1 MNPVRVSAKP
11 FNGYFPGSRREYL
24 GFIRLVLKYADTV
37 CFTVCP
43 YLDNPGELGSSIWSC
58 LSDSVLDYGFAQA
71 VSYPPDVRHCLVLF
85 RKDYCLCEFLQ
96 SRKGIFDFEEEDP
109 VLGILPVAAIYG
121 ANASGKSNIYHAFE
135 YMAAYVA
142 ESFKYGDEEEKF
154 EIEKLAHDA
163 DNKKEETYKISS
175 LHKKIDSDA
184 FAAIPLGMESAGTLK
199 MWAMIDKCL
208 EMTAYDAQYRLPWIP
223 CTAVYQ
229 LVKEIRNKA
238 GTEEKDCARK
248 K

>member
-71 VSYPPDVRHCLVLF
+71 VSYPPDVTHCLVLF

-96 SRKGIFDFEEEDP
+96 S
-109 VLGILPVAAIYG
+109 
-121 ANASGKSNIYHAFE
+121 
-135 YMAAYVA
+135 
-142 ESFKYGDEEEKF
+142 
-154 EIEKLAHDA
+154 
-163 DNKKEETYKISS
+163 
-175 LHKKIDSDA
+175 
-184 FAAIPLGMESAGTLK
+184 
-199 MWAMIDKCL
+199 
-208 EMTAYDAQYRLPWIP
+208 
-223 CTAVYQ
+223 
-229 LVKEIRNKA
+229 
-238 GTEEKDCARK
+238 
-248 K
+248 

>member
-1 MNPVRVSAKP
+1 MVLITMLISETYYCAKAWIRTLLPLRGRKEPYESCKSSAKP

-109 VLGILPVAAIYG
+109 VLGIRLEDP
-121 ANASGKSNIYHAFE
+121 AFL
-135 YMAAYVA
+135 
-142 ESFKYGDEEEKF
+142 KNG
-154 EIEKLAHDA
+154 EIFCYTVTHEL
-163 DNKKEETYKISS
+163 S
-175 LHKKIDSDA
+175 LIHI
-184 FAAIPLGMESAGTLK
+184 
-199 MWAMIDKCL
+199 
-208 EMTAYDAQYRLPWIP
+208 
-223 CTAVYQ
+223 
-229 LVKEIRNKA
+229 
-238 GTEEKDCARK
+238 
-248 K
+248 